1 MHQIA
6 KINHCETSIL
16 EGNGI
21 AVKLVGEQANVV
33 DAVDAV
39 ATGIERCALPLEYQG
54 TDYLPCKKPAG
65 LSWYSLPPRA
75 TTRACPWADHGYV
88 PELAAQRFRAG

>member
-16 EGNGI
+16 GGNGI

-33 DAVDAV
+33 DAV
-39 ATGIERCALPLEYQG
+39 ATGIERCGLPLEYQG

-65 LSWYSLPPRA
+65 LPWYSRRPEQQQERVLGQITVMFGNCSA
-75 TTRACPWADHGYV
+75 T
-88 PELAAQRFRAG
+88 F

>member
-16 EGNGI
+16 GGNGI

-33 DAVDAV
+33 DAV
-39 ATGIERCALPLEYQG
+39 ATGI
-54 TDYLPCKKPAG
+54 
-65 LSWYSLPPRA
+65 
-75 TTRACPWADHGYV
+75 
-88 PELAAQRFRAG
+88 